1 MRKSRFSFVRAAL
14 LSASLILSLSF
25 FAGCAQ
31 DDDDGIN
38 LPAGVSLLS
47 DSDPIANTF
56 TGNVDAK
63 FASDFAWATS
73 CSCTKVDPNSIVG
86 FDESA
91 YHKMNALDMSS
102 ENWEEWDYAD
112 FYYKKDSEPVYV
124 VYNTFTD
131 ADLTDGIQKEEIDK
145 HSGVVIFKA
154 KDSPWG
160 SPTVGC
166 YYGVKFQF
174 LVGEKEVPETRTS
187 TTQYTDYLF
196 IEGGYSED
204 SAYKNVSTLPE
215 AVLKFGFNNT
225 DYFSDT
231 SWKYAASG
239 ATIKSDAE

>member
-1 MRKSRFSFVRAAL
+1 MRKLRFNLWAVLAAMLLVSSVAFTGCKTEDEKEIIYFVAT
-14 LSASLILSLSF
+14 
-25 FAGCAQ
+25 
-31 DDDDGIN
+31 
-38 LPAGVSLLS
+38 PVVPLS

-56 TGNVDAK
+56 TGNFGDAK

-73 CSCTKVDPNSIVG
+73 CSCTKLTSVEG
-86 FDESA
+86 LDEST
-91 YHKMNALDMSS
+91 YHTMTAFDWTKY
-102 ENWEEWDYAD
+102 DYVD
-112 FYYKKDSEPVYV
+112 SYYDKDSEPVYV

-166 YYGVKFQF
+166 YYGIKFQF

-187 TTQYTDYLF
+187 TTQYTDFLF

-204 SAYKNVSTLPE
+204 SAYKNVSTLAE

-225 DYFSDT
+225 GYFSDN

-239 ATIKSDAE
+239 GAIKSDAE